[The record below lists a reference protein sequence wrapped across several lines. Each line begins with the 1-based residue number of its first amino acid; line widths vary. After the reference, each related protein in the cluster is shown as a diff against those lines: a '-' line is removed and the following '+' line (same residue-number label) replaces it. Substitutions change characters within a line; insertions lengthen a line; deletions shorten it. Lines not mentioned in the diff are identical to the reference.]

1 MRHLVLVGAV
11 LAKDAAEER
20 RREIAY
26 VLGMS
31 ERLLSVEDAFVAKGP
46 GVVVMPR
53 FTSAAPPKGKFQV
66 QLRFPDGTS
75 REVAAEVD
83 VAHMRGPLPPFA
95 MYRLHGVTPEEVP
108 SGTEIRSL
116 VP

>member
-1 MRHLVLVGAV
+1 MA
-11 LAKDAAEER
+11 
-20 RREIAY
+20 
-26 VLGMS
+26 

-53 FTSAAPPKGKFQV
+53 FTSAAPPKGKFPV

-108 SGTEIRSL
+108 AGTEIWSL
-116 VP
+116 AP

>member
-1 MRHLVLVGAV
+1 MA
-11 LAKDAAEER
+11 
-20 RREIAY
+20 
-26 VLGMS
+26 
-31 ERLLSVEDAFVAKGP
+31 ERLLTVEDAFVAKGA

-53 FTSAAPPKGKFQV
+53 FTAASPPKGKLTV
-66 QLRFPDGTS
+66 QLRFADGTS
-75 REVAAEVD
+75 RHVTAEVD

-108 SGTEIRSL
+108 AGTEIWS